1 MKLTILCEIDEEGHF
16 VMECPEL
23 PGCLSEG
30 DTLQEALES
39 INEAIAGCIISRIKT
54 ATCSLL
60 DNQTPDNFSFSLEIP
75 ESTHA

>member
-1 MKLTILCEIDEEGHF
+1 MKLTILCEKDEEGHF

-30 DTLQEALES
+30 DTLEKTLLS
-39 INEAIAGCIISRIKT
+39 MNEAIAGCIFSRIKI
-54 ATCSLL
+54 ATCKLL
-60 DNQTPDNFSFSLEIP
+60 NNKTPDNMSFSLEIP

>member
-1 MKLTILCEIDEEGHF
+1 MKLTILCEKDEEGNF

-30 DTLQEALES
+30 DTLEKALES
-39 INEAIAGCIISRIKT
+39 INEAIAGCITSRVKT
-54 ATCSLL
+54 ATYKILNTNSE
-60 DNQTPDNFSFSLEIP
+60 NFSFSLEIP

>member
-1 MKLTILCEIDEEGHF
+1 MKLTILCEKDEEGHF

-30 DTLQEALES
+30 DTLEEALES
-39 INEAIAGCIISRIKT
+39 INEAIAGCITSRVKN
-54 ATCSLL
+54 ATHQLL
-60 DNQTPDNFSFSLEIP
+60 NNQTEDNFSFSLEIS